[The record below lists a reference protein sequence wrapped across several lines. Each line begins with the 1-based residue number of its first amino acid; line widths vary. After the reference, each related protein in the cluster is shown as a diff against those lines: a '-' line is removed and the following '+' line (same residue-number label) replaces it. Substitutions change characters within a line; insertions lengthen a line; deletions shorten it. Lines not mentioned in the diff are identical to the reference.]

1 MRAAAKTVTLG
12 YGAVKAV
19 SAVKN
24 SGVVKNLSKAVL
36 ENKAVQNAVKAIKGN
51 SIVQKTVQKASELA
65 VKAGNV
71 INVLTEKYEN
81 SAAGR
86 FEKILTNNAGKL
98 LNKTSAYMDKGF
110 SYIAGKTKTAL
121 GTTVSKN
128 CDGNKSGSKT
138 IHNDILDSPRTGS
151 ALKVDDVNPIYKI
164 NEKTGKPQIVKEF
177 PATAQSHGFN
187 DIVDNYAGYAT
198 KTPLNNAT
206 LYQLDGSLNGLA
218 GRFEWIIQ
226 DGNVTHRMFI
236 QNGTMNGVPIKP

>member
-1 MRAAAKTVTLG
+1 MDF
-12 YGAVKAV
+12 
-19 SAVKN
+19 
-24 SGVVKNLSKAVL
+24 L
-36 ENKAVQNAVKAIKGN
+36 ENGSREGLTSA
-51 SIVQKTVQKASELA
+51 ELA
-65 VKAGNV
+65 GVEKADALLVSQKVGYEDVWDLRNV
-71 INVLTEKYEN
+71 GDALE
-81 SAAGR
+81 SG
-86 FEKILTNNAGKL
+86 
-98 LNKTSAYMDKGF
+98 TS
-110 SYIAGKTKTAL
+110 
-121 GTTVSKN
+121 
-128 CDGNKSGSKT
+128 T

-198 KTPLNNAT
+198 QTPLNNAT
-206 LYQLDGSLNGLA
+206 LYQLDGSLNGVA